1 MAKTGFSR
9 IVPDDLSGMTFK
21 ELEELIR
28 SDLSG
33 LDFRAI
39 GNIILGRVLELSRA
53 VNTELMEPISR
64 WLDDPH
70 FMDKFKV
77 GIDAKKP
84 DWAEYKRQQRSWT
97 RQQKVLAAERLRL
110 YWQKIRKRRKW
121 SKELASL
128 RYSDTQKR
136 KTIKPH
142 LNKTVCVK
150 GNFLFPI
157 ISPFSPVEQDK
168 FETLQEFKRALF
180 LNVSDLL
187 PWRLLLCGEIKK
199 TTLLS
204 GLRTRYREDRK
215 KDIVSKLMHLL
226 QMQADGNVLLTQD
239 RPFADI
245 TIEPVEMEDNTLITV
260 KDRQGR
266 SYGFDWQM
274 LSQAQQDKIV
284 ADIKANK
291 IIYKSGKWSEK
302 QTRSL
307 TGNSGC

>member
-9 IVPDDLSGMTFK
+9 IVPEDLSGMTFK
-21 ELEELIR
+21 ELQELIR

-39 GNIILGRVLELSRA
+39 GNLILGRVLDLSRA
-53 VNTELMEPISR
+53 VNTELMEAISR
-64 WLDDPH
+64 WIDDPH

-97 RQQKVLAAERLRL
+97 KQQKSLAAERLRL
-110 YWQKIRKRRKW
+110 YWQKIRKRRKL

-142 LNKTVCVK
+142 LNKTVYIK
-150 GNFLFPI
+150 ENFLFPI
-157 ISPFSPVEQDK
+157 ISPFSPVEQNR

-199 TTLLS
+199 TTQLS
-204 GLRTRYREDRK
+204 GLRSRYQEDRK

-245 TIEPVEMEDNTLITV
+245 TIEPVEMEGNTLIAV

-274 LSQAQQDKIV
+274 LSQVQQDKIV

-307 TGNSGC
+307 TGSSGY

>member
-1 MAKTGFSR
+1 MVKTGFSR
-9 IVPDDLSGMTFK
+9 IVPDDLSGMTIK
-21 ELEELIR
+21 ELQELIC

-33 LDFRAI
+33 LDFRTI

-70 FMDKFKV
+70 FMDKFRV
-77 GIDAKKP
+77 GNDGKKP

-97 RQQKVLAAERLRL
+97 RQQKVLAAERLKL
-110 YWQKIRKRRKW
+110 YWQKIRKRRKLR
-121 SKELASL
+121 KELASL
-128 RYSDTQKR
+128 RYTDTQKR
-136 KTIKPH
+136 KTIKPY
-142 LNKTVCVK
+142 LNKTVCLK

-157 ISPFSPVEQDK
+157 ISPFSPVEQNR

-187 PWRLLLCGEIKK
+187 PWRLLLAGEIKK
-199 TTLLS
+199 TTQLS
-204 GLRTRYREDRK
+204 GLRSRYREDKK
-215 KDIVSKLMHLL
+215 KDVVSKLMHLL
-226 QMQADGNVLLTQD
+226 QMQADGNVLLRQD
-239 RPFADI
+239 KPFADI
-245 TIEPVEMEDNTLITV
+245 IIEPVEMEGNTLITV

-274 LSQAQQDKIV
+274 LSEAQQDKIV

-291 IIYKSGKWSEK
+291 IIYKTNPENGPQNKPVH
-302 QTRSL
+302 
-307 TGNSGC
+307 